1 MIGAA
6 VYRSKP
12 LSAEGLRERL
22 FTLAFSNLVYAQIWE
37 DPAVDLEALALDG
50 TSRVV
55 TIASGGCNVLSYL
68 TAGPEHVAAVDING
82 AHVALNRLKL
92 AAARHL
98 PDYES
103 FYRFFGAANA
113 SENVAAFKPHI
124 LPHLDPET
132 AAYWQSR
139 HGLRRRRRIKRF
151 TSNFYRAGL
160 LGSFIGASHLVA
172 RLNGVNPR
180 MILKARTLEEQRRIF
195 DQKFAPLFD
204 RRALRWLVNRPASL
218 YGLGIPPAQYKALAG
233 DGEGGMAEVLKK
245 RLERLACGFP
255 CPRTTS
261 PGRLSAAAMR
271 PRAGRLPPYLDPANF
286 EVVRENAPRV
296 SVHHAS
302 FTDYLA
308 SAPDGSLDRYV
319 LLDAQDWMNDA
330 MLTGLWA
337 GNHPDGTSRRACD
350 LPHRRRSDDPTGT
363 HTGTHPLPL
372 ALCGGTLPRAYPEGP
387 FRHLWRF
394 PPLYFA
400 RVRTMQ
406 AAATAAEKMDAIYS
420 RQRFIYDATRRYYL
434 LGRDRLIGSLKPPLG
449 GAVLE
454 IGCGTARNLIRAAKR
469 YPDARFYGIDI
480 SEAMLKSARTSV
492 ARAGLRSR
500 VALGQGDATA
510 FQPAALFGREAFD
523 RIYISYSLSMIPPW
537 QDAAQARHGATGAAR
552 TIAHRRFRGFRSA
565 TQRSCATRNSPGCA
579 VSPLCP
585 FQACRERSRRSRRR
599 RGLPRRPKAFMA
611 ATPSR
616 CASTASD
623 SGVHTKRL
631 GGHLCGFPSRSP

>member
-1 MIGAA
+1 MANVAEAKRSTSTGMIGAA

-37 DPAVDLEALALDG
+37 DPAVDLEALALDS

-113 SENVAAFKPHI
+113 SENVAAFKTHI
-124 LPHLDPET
+124 LPHLDPQT

-255 CPRTTS
+255 LS
-261 PGRLSAAAMR
+261 ENYFAWQAFGRRYAPVGRAAASLSR
-271 PRAGRLPPYLDPANF
+271 SGEFRAGAGERAARLGSPRLFHGLPCPFARRQPRPVHPPRRPGLDERRRAH
-286 EVVRENAPRV
+286 R
-296 SVHHAS
+296 
-302 FTDYLA
+302 
-308 SAPDGSLDRYV
+308 
-319 LLDAQDWMNDA
+319 A
-330 MLTGLWA
+330 MA
-337 GNHPDGTSRRACD
+337 GNHPDGTSRRARD
-350 LPHRRRSDDPTGT
+350 LPHRRRGDDPSGP

-372 ALCGGTLPRAYPEGP
+372 ALCGGTLPRA
-387 FRHLWRF
+387 
-394 PPLYFA
+394 
-400 RVRTMQ
+400 
-406 AAATAAEKMDAIYS
+406 
-420 RQRFIYDATRRYYL
+420 
-434 LGRDRLIGSLKPPLG
+434 
-449 GAVLE
+449 
-454 IGCGTARNLIRAAKR
+454 
-469 YPDARFYGIDI
+469 
-480 SEAMLKSARTSV
+480 
-492 ARAGLRSR
+492 
-500 VALGQGDATA
+500 
-510 FQPAALFGREAFD
+510 
-523 RIYISYSLSMIPPW
+523 
-537 QDAAQARHGATGAAR
+537 
-552 TIAHRRFRGFRSA
+552 
-565 TQRSCATRNSPGCA
+565 
-579 VSPLCP
+579 
-585 FQACRERSRRSRRR
+585 
-599 RGLPRRPKAFMA
+599 
-611 ATPSR
+611 
-616 CASTASD
+616 
-623 SGVHTKRL
+623 
-631 GGHLCGFPSRSP
+631 